1 VTYELKV
8 ERLIAATPE
17 EVFDA
22 YTDPEAQKIWFQLLG
37 EPMIVENEV
46 DLRVGG
52 KWVSAWG
59 TSPEEVFRE
68 TNVFEVIDRPHR
80 LVSTSTGS
88 SPDGQTLETH
98 VEVTFQEQDGKTLMT
113 VYQTGFPDEEMRD
126 FFASLAWIGAFDR
139 LEAYFETRPP
149 FGVSWRG

>member
-1 VTYELKV
+1 MTYELRV

-17 EVFDA
+17 DVFDA
-22 YTDPEAQKIWFQLLG
+22 YTDPEAQKIWFNLLG
-37 EPMIVENEV
+37 DPMIVENEV

-59 TSPEEVFRE
+59 YTPDEMFRE
-68 TNVFEVIDRPHR
+68 TNVFEVIDRPRR
-80 LVSTSTGS
+80 LVSMSTGS

-113 VYQTGFPDEEMRD
+113 VHQTGFPDEGLRD
-126 FFASLAWIGAFDR
+126 FFSSTGWIGAFDR
-139 LEAYFETRPP
+139 LDAYFAIKADT
-149 FGVSWRG
+149 